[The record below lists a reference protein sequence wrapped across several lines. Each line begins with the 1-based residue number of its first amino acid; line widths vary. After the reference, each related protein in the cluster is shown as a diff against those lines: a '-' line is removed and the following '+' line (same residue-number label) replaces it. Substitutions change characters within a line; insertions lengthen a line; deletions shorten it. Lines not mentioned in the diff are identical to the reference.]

1 MASGTQ
7 GYQNTSSDKSL
18 ADTLIEEYKK
28 LRKRRKSGEGSDNPI
43 DPVNI
48 KFVQDSIDAVDKFI
62 ISGANSLLALTGR
75 NNALEIITPDDPLM
89 VMAGEELQEEKKQT
103 LLLKGQNDLIGK
115 FIEIKRDEVS
125 NADRLRKESRLED
138 EEFLSGTQGWKNK
151 KKEKKDCSCNDGLLG
166 SLADILQVLLL
177 IKGGAGV
184 KTAVAANA
192 LRSLQNR
199 AFNTNKARVSSNVKT
214 NLSKNIDVDLKNQKV
229 NLNKNN
235 LGVDKFSWKN
245 MRRMINITPLYD
257 QNQLPGQ
264 NIFNT
269 RSLPFDTRQKF
280 DFKNSYLKD
289 LELEYEPIKGS
300 NRTQFQPKTNYFQ
313 NSNNSQTF
321 SNTNTFNN
329 TAREGTKDLIEE
341 NIDDLIDVT
350 PGKLIKQEPPP
361 VKGKFNWKAFL
372 NRANP
377 RNLKNINLKNM
388 AKGGLVSILAGFVT
402 GALKDWRMNTD
413 AELEAL
419 GIKNKDYEKQRA
431 MISELIDDLENEKEW
446 KKKGW
451 FRLQQA
457 LGFVLDMASFGTH
470 DTRIGDRK
478 IQYIHTILQK
488 LEDSGIDFRKM
499 DLDVP
504 MNDDQYQQFIDSLDP
519 KNIDTNDDSQ
529 IKEDLSFFPNTGVEV
544 ASTDLSGVLA
554 GTGNEFNK
562 ISSNKFFQ
570 TSNKNTTGT
579 LKGLTAEDYKWLAF
593 AISGEAKLGTD
604 DIYGVAASILNRYAR
619 GDGTIEEIIKADGQ
633 YDAYEKGMM
642 THSPDIASLL
652 QSKDGQQ
659 NLIEA
664 LQVLNGRTEFKGQG
678 MIHNRVEGEDP
689 MFDKLGNFFHY
700 DYQDSS
706 DSVKPEGW
714 KPVNWQQFI
723 PGAEV
728 DKTKGVNSQLSEAVA
743 TLSRDTSDSP
753 IFVFI
758 PTSQQQV
765 ASAQSNE
772 QSTVLST
779 SSIPI
784 ENKLLDLYKFNSF
797 QRLVG

>member
-89 VMAGEELQEEKKQT
+89 IMAGEELQEEKKQT

-199 AFNTNKARVSSNVKT
+199 AFNTQKNRVSSNANVKT
-214 NLSKNIDVDLKNQKV
+214 NLNKNVDLELKNQKV
-229 NLNKNN
+229 NLNKTN
-235 LGVDKFSWKN
+235 LGNSKSFWN
-245 MRRMINITPLYD
+245 RRMINITPLYD
-257 QNQLPGQ
+257 DLQLKGD
-264 NIFNT
+264 NMFNT
-269 RSLPFDTRQKF
+269 RALPFDTRQKF

-289 LELEYEPIKGS
+289 LELDYEPIKGS

-313 NSNNSQTF
+313 NSNQNQSF
-321 SNTNTFNN
+321 NTNNTFNN
-329 TAREGTKDLIEE
+329 TAKEGTKDLVEE
-341 NIDDLIDVT
+341 NLDELINVT
-350 PGKLIKQEPPP
+350 PGNLTKNQTQ
-361 VKGKFNWKAFL
+361 VKPKFNWKAFL

-377 RNLKNINLKNM
+377 RNLKNVNWKNVG
-388 AKGGLVSILAGFVT
+388 KGGLVSILAGFVT
-402 GALKDWRMNTD
+402 GALKDWRLNTD
-413 AELEAL
+413 AHYEAL
-419 GIKNKDYEKQRA
+419 GIKDEEYEKQRE
-431 MISELIDDLENEKEW
+431 MISKLIDDLNNEKEW
-446 KKKGW
+446 KKTGW

-488 LEDSGIDFRKM
+488 LEESGINFREM
-499 DLDVP
+499 DVDVP
-504 MNDDQYQQFIDSLDP
+504 MNNDQYQQFIDSLDD

-529 IKEDLSFFPNTGVEV
+529 INKDLSWVPDTGVEV
-544 ASTDLSGVLA
+544 ASTDLTGVLA

-579 LKGLTAEDYKWLAF
+579 LKGLTAEDYKWLAY
-593 AISGEAKLGTD
+593 AISGEARLGTD

-633 YDAYEKGMM
+633 YEAYEKGRM

-659 NLIEA
+659 KLMEA
-664 LQVLNGRTEFKGQG
+664 LQVLNGRTEFKGQS
-678 MIHNRVEGEDP
+678 MIHNRVELEDP
-689 MFDKLGNFFHY
+689 MFNKLGNFFHY

-723 PGAEV
+723 PGTEV
-728 DKTKGVNSQLSEAVA
+728 DNTKGVNNQLSEAVA

-758 PTSQQQV
+758 PASQQQV